1 MLLKIMSMILLK
13 LVFLM
18 KKSTIILYILDISN
32 RVFLL
37 KYSKYL

>member
-1 MLLKIMSMILLK
+1 MLLKIMSMIWLK